1 MKINSK
7 STLCAFFVFH
17 PIFFF
22 FFVFLFLEN
31 IKIHLRLLNGENTK
45 VYHKLSSIFRTKI
58 DFNHISF
65 FFDDENTC
73 TIEDVKIKFSK
84 MFKNNIKKMYFEI
97 YQIKNSKL
105 YKIKLNSTKLITLK
119 SNLDANNVDLLY
131 KISYYPDLF
140 C

>member
-1 MKINSK
+1 
-7 STLCAFFVFH
+7 
-17 PIFFF
+17 
-22 FFVFLFLEN
+22 
-31 IKIHLRLLNGENTK
+31 
-45 VYHKLSSIFRTKI
+45 
-58 DFNHISF
+58 
-65 FFDDENTC
+65 
-73 TIEDVKIKFSK
+73 
-84 MFKNNIKKMYFEI
+84 MYFEI

>member
-1 MKINSK
+1 MQ
-7 STLCAFFVFH
+7 
-17 PIFFF
+17 FF